1 MKDDVCPS
9 TPGRST
15 VIVVSHERLLR
26 ALPPGG
32 HIWLRAGGRSLWP
45 LVLDAD
51 QLLVERGIDLRPGD
65 IAIVGWPDQP
75 LVAHLVQRTQPLVTV
90 SIVGVEDPPEA
101 EALGRVIA
109 VKRGAHRV
117 DLPRSSARLLQWLTR
132 SARWLKYL
140 PGARALVR
148 LLRDS

>member
-1 MKDDVCPS
+1 M
-9 TPGRST
+9 
-15 VIVVSHERLLR
+15 SHERLLR

-51 QLLVERGIDLRPGD
+51 QLLVERGTDLRPGD

-75 LVAHLVQRTQPLVTV
+75 LVAHFVRSTEPLITV

-109 VKRGAHRV
+109 IKRGARRL
-117 DLPRSSARLLQWLTR
+117 DLPRSSAMLFAWLPR

-140 PGARALVR
+140 PGARSLVR
-148 LLRDS
+148 RLRDF